1 MSNPIWNELDKL
13 ATKIDTDAL
22 VKEHLKACRLIRGY
36 WHGDERYEEIRF
48 VSPPQPELV
57 SISLRTTVDESKSR
71 SINMTFLL
79 KGDTSSLNIPHDDA
93 DDNEFGELSLVV
105 NENLEFVDENW
116 FIDVDSPF
124 VIAKP

>member
-1 MSNPIWNELDKL
+1 MSNPIWDELDKL
-13 ATKIDTDAL
+13 TTKIDTEAL
-22 VKEHLKACRLIRGY
+22 VKEHLKACRLMIRGY

-48 VSPPQPELV
+48 ISLPRPELV

-79 KGDTSSLNIPHDDA
+79 KGDTSSLNIPHDE
-93 DDNEFGELSLVV
+93 DDEFGELSIVV

-116 FIDVDSPF
+116 LIDVDSPF
-124 VIAKP
+124 VVAKR